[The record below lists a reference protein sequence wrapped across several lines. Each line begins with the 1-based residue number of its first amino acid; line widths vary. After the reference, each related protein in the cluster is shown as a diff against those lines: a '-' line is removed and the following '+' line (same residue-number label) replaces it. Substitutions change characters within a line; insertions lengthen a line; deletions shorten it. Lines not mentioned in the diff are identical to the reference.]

1 MKGKTG
7 KFILSVAAYLVLSM
21 VMVSLWHFAFFKDH
35 YESISI
41 VRSEPLMQLGLV
53 TMILQGCVL
62 AFLYPVYSLH
72 AKGSSVGKGLTF
84 GLLMGIFLGTY
95 LSLAEAGKYMVPSV
109 WEWIAVEGSL
119 SMIQFALVGVA
130 LGFINSTTEPAT

>member
-1 MKGKTG
+1 
-7 KFILSVAAYLVLSM
+7 
-21 VMVSLWHFAFFKDH
+21 
-35 YESISI
+35 
-41 VRSEPLMQLGLV
+41 
-53 TMILQGCVL
+53 
-62 AFLYPVYSLH
+62 
-72 AKGSSVGKGLTF
+72 
-84 GLLMGIFLGTY
+84 LMGIFLGTY